1 MCSYDKLLKDK
12 EALEAEYLDFRRQ
25 VELTSDSVA
34 TKEIRMLKTVI
45 KNLEEELTVSK
56 SKHQR
61 AASKRNQQY
70 QQLVDE
76 VLI

>member
-1 MCSYDKLLKDK
+1 MCSYDKLLKEK
-12 EALEAEYLDFRRQ
+12 ESLEAEYLDFKRQ

-45 KNLEEELTVSK
+45 KNLEEELAVSRTK
-56 SKHQR
+56 NQR

-70 QQLVDE
+70 RQLVDE